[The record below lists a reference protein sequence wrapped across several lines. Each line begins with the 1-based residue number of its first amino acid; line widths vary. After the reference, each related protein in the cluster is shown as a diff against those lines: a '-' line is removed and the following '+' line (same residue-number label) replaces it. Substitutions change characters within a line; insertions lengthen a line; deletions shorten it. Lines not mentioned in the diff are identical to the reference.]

1 MSIAGEFGA
10 GTPGGTAYSNT
21 IGANVANG
29 GMTPFAKDAASN
41 VTKLAPDSSVV
52 VRVDSPVGAD
62 KLTLPVQHMEST
74 EAMSTTDTVR
84 MAPTGTYRTARVSWV
99 NNGASG
105 TEKLNIAANCSND
118 VSGLVA
124 SQSSLQRDYQLT
136 MAGSILL
143 VSPVPITSLNFSS
156 DVSITADT
164 HRLVVTFGA

>member
-1 MSIAGEFGA
+1 MAYAGATLGASGWVVPRITGGVAHFGVDANGNIVSLVDGA
-10 GTPGGTAYSNT
+10 GN
-21 IGANVANG
+21 I
-29 GMTPFAKDAASN
+29 AAR
-41 VTKLAPDSSVV
+41 LAVQ
-52 VRVDSPVGAD
+52 GAD
-62 KLTLPVQHMEST
+62 KMDAPVQHMEST
-74 EAMSTTDTVR
+74 AAMSTTVTVR

-105 TEKLNIAANCSND
+105 TAKLNIAANCSND